1 MKNKPIR
8 AYEEF
13 NTNIIGLPE
22 GEYLT
27 ETMWSDNRAF
37 KVVAKTAATMTL
49 KKVKVRKNP
58 EWKPEIIPGGFAGH
72 CTNQNEQT
80 WVYDGLESDTIK
92 VRLVKSKY
100 AGSEKLW
107 GRKGSEFIANG
118 AVEFYDYNF

>member
-13 NTNIIGLPE
+13 NANIIGLPE

-37 KVVAKTAATMTL
+37 KVVAKTAATLTL
-49 KKVKVRKNP
+49 KQVKVRANP

-72 CTNQNEQT
+72 CTNQEEQT
-80 WVYDGLESDTIK
+80 WIYDGLENDTLK
-92 VRLVKSKY
+92 VRLVKSAY
-100 AGSEKLW
+100 MGSDKLW
-107 GRKGSEFIANG
+107 ATKGRKFIANG
-118 AVEFYDYNF
+118 AVENYDYNF